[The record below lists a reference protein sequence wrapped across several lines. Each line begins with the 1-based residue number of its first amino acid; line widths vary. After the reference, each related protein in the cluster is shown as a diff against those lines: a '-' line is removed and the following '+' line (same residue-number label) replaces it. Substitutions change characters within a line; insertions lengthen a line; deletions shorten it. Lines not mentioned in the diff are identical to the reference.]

1 MSDNKIHLDRCSV
14 GGWASKIGP
23 EVLSEILSDLPS
35 VKDENLIV
43 GFEKS
48 DDASVYKLTDEIAM
62 IQTLDFFTPMVEDP
76 YIFGQIAAANSLS
89 DVYAM
94 GGVPKTAMN
103 IVCFPK
109 KMDIKIL
116 GEILR
121 GGAEK
126 VVEAGAV
133 LSGGHSIH
141 DPEIKYGLSVT
152 GLAHPDKI
160 FKNHGCKTG
169 DMLVYTKKLGT
180 GIVSTA
186 SKVNLASQES
196 IDESV
201 KYMTMLNKYAGEIII
216 NYPITA
222 CTDITGFGF
231 LGHAYEMA
239 KGSEKTLIFEESLIP
254 YIKGADQYAKDFMI
268 TTGGQLNR
276 NFVGRDI
283 RFEGTPLWM
292 QEILFDPQTSGG
304 LLFSI
309 SPEHLPALL
318 KEFKE
323 KNIDAF
329 VIGSVEDKQDKYLIV
344 R

>member
-1 MSDNKIHLDRCSV
+1 MEDK
-14 GGWASKIGP
+14 
-23 EVLSEILSDLPS
+23 
-35 VKDENLIV
+35 NLIV
-43 GFEKS
+43 GFDKS
-48 DDASVYKLTDEIAM
+48 DDAAVYKLTDDIAI
-62 IQTLDFFTPMVEDP
+62 IQTLDFFTPMTEDP

-94 GGVPKTAMN
+94 GGQPKTAMN
-103 IVCFPK
+103 IVCFPN

-126 VVEAGAV
+126 VMEAGAV
-133 LSGGHSIH
+133 LSGGHSVH

-152 GLAHPDKI
+152 GIAHPNKI
-160 FKNHGCKTG
+160 LKNHGCQSG
-169 DMLVYTKKLGT
+169 DILICTKKLGT

-186 SKVNLASQES
+186 SKVNLASEKA
-196 IDESV
+196 IDESLKQMV
-201 KYMTMLNKYAGEIII
+201 TLNKYAAEIIV

-239 KGSEKTLIFEESLIP
+239 KGSEKTLVFEGDFIP
-254 YIKGADQYAKDFMI
+254 YISEAKEYAKDFLI
-268 TTGGQLNR
+268 TTGGQQNR

-283 RFEGTPLWM
+283 DFNRTPLWL
-292 QEILFDPQTSGG
+292 QEIMFDPQTSGG
-304 LLFSI
+304 LLFSVAKDRV
-309 SPEHLPALL
+309 SELM

-323 KNIDAF
+323 KNIEAF
-329 VIGSVEDKQDKYLIV
+329 IIGSVEEKSNKYIV
-344 R
+344 VR

>member
-1 MSDNKIHLDRCSV
+1 MEDK
-14 GGWASKIGP
+14 
-23 EVLSEILSDLPS
+23 
-35 VKDENLIV
+35 NLIV
-43 GFEKS
+43 GFDKS
-48 DDASVYKLTDEIAM
+48 DDAAVYKLTDDIAI
-62 IQTLDFFTPMVEDP
+62 IQTLDFFTPMTEDP

-94 GGVPKTAMN
+94 GGQPKTAMN
-103 IVCFPK
+103 IVCFPN

-126 VVEAGAV
+126 VMEAGAV
-133 LSGGHSIH
+133 LSGGHSVH

-152 GLAHPDKI
+152 GIAHPNKI
-160 FKNHGCKTG
+160 LKNHGCQSG
-169 DMLVYTKKLGT
+169 DILICTKKLGT

-186 SKVNLASQES
+186 SKVNLASEKAIAES
-196 IDESV
+196 LKQMV
-201 KYMTMLNKYAGEIII
+201 TLNKYAAEIIV

-239 KGSEKTLIFEESLIP
+239 KGSEKTLVFEGDFIP
-254 YIKGADQYAKDFMI
+254 YISEAKEYAKDFLI
-268 TTGGQLNR
+268 TTGGQQNR

-283 RFEGTPLWM
+283 DFNRTPLWL
-292 QEILFDPQTSGG
+292 QEIMFDPQTSGG
-304 LLFSI
+304 LLFSVAKDRV
-309 SPEHLPALL
+309 SDLM

-323 KNIDAF
+323 KNIEAF
-329 VIGSVEDKQDKYLIV
+329 IIGSVEEKSNKYIV
-344 R
+344 VR

>member
-1 MSDNKIHLDRCSV
+1 MNKLHLDRCSI

-23 EVLSEILSDLPS
+23 EVLSEILHDLPS
-35 VKDENLIV
+35 VEDKNLIV
-43 GFEKS
+43 GFDKS
-48 DDASVYKLTDEIAM
+48 DDAAVYKLTDDIAI
-62 IQTLDFFTPMVEDP
+62 IQTLDFFTPMTEDP

-94 GGVPKTAMN
+94 GGQPKTAMN
-103 IVCFPK
+103 IVCFPN

-126 VVEAGAV
+126 VMEAGAV
-133 LSGGHSIH
+133 LSGGHSVH

-152 GLAHPDKI
+152 GIAHPNKI
-160 FKNHGCKTG
+160 LKNHGCQSG
-169 DMLVYTKKLGT
+169 DILICTKKLGT

-186 SKVNLASQES
+186 SKVNLASEKA
-196 IDESV
+196 IDESLKQMV
-201 KYMTMLNKYAGEIII
+201 TLNKYAAEIIV

-239 KGSEKTLIFEESLIP
+239 KGSEKTLVFEGDFIP
-254 YIKGADQYAKDFMI
+254 YISEAKEYAKDFLI
-268 TTGGQLNR
+268 TTGGQQNR

-283 RFEGTPLWM
+283 DFNRTPLWL
-292 QEILFDPQTSGG
+292 QEIMFDPQTSGG
-304 LLFSI
+304 LLFSVAKDRV
-309 SPEHLPALL
+309 SELM

-323 KNIDAF
+323 KNIEAF
-329 VIGSVEDKQDKYLIV
+329 IIGSVEEKSNKYIV
-344 R
+344 VR

>member
-1 MSDNKIHLDRCSV
+1 MNKLHLDRCSI
-14 GGWASKIGP
+14 GGWANKIGP
-23 EVLSEILSDLPS
+23 EVLSEILHDLPS
-35 VKDENLIV
+35 VEDKNLIV
-43 GFEKS
+43 GFDKS
-48 DDASVYKLTDEIAM
+48 DDAAVYKLTDDIAI
-62 IQTLDFFTPMVEDP
+62 IQTLDFFTPMTEDP

-94 GGVPKTAMN
+94 GGQPKTAMN
-103 IVCFPK
+103 IVCFPN

-126 VVEAGAV
+126 VMEAGAV
-133 LSGGHSIH
+133 LSGGHSVH

-152 GLAHPDKI
+152 GIAHPNKI
-160 FKNHGCKTG
+160 LKNHGCQSG
-169 DMLVYTKKLGT
+169 DILICTKKLGT

-186 SKVNLASQES
+186 SKVNLASEKA
-196 IDESV
+196 IDESLKQMV
-201 KYMTMLNKYAGEIII
+201 TLNKYAAEIIV

-239 KGSEKTLIFEESLIP
+239 KGSEKTLVFEGDFIP
-254 YIKGADQYAKDFMI
+254 YISEAKEYAKDFLI
-268 TTGGQLNR
+268 TTGGQQNR

-283 RFEGTPLWM
+283 DFNRTPLWL
-292 QEILFDPQTSGG
+292 QEIMFDPQTSGG
-304 LLFSI
+304 LLFSVAKDRV
-309 SPEHLPALL
+309 SELM

-323 KNIDAF
+323 KNIEAF
-329 VIGSVEDKQDKYLIV
+329 IIGSVEEKSNKYIV
-344 R
+344 VR